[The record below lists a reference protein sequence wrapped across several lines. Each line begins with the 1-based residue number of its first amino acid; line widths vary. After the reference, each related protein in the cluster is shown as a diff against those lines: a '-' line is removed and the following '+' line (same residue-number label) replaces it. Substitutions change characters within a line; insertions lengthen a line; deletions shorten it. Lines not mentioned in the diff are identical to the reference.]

1 MCLLEALVSKTVI
14 GGKFPCHLNTPK
26 YTSKFWCIE
35 PGYQRALW
43 TPGSQVS
50 FVSRMLQ
57 LKSCLREC
65 RELHEECKTTN
76 TIMPTRLVE
85 ITRTND
91 FFVRLVNSNDLE
103 AGKIQYTALSHCW
116 GTRDEGPTKTT
127 VRNFKAHA
135 DQIPWNNL
143 SQAFKDAIKVT
154 NALDMRYI
162 WIDSLCIVQDDEKD
176 WQREAARMAGVFG
189 GSDLTIAAADS
200 YNSHVG
206 LFLDSIAPPSIHFKE
221 NDSSSLSMVRFPPA
235 DFARLASTCL
245 NGRGWVCQ
253 ELLLSKRKVYFAQ
266 DQLYWHCQ
274 SLDISEDIS
283 SKWLG
288 KRLLPQ
294 SSTRHTDS
302 FRTGWHLLV
311 QSYSRNFLHTKKTKS
326 LPWRESSNGTKMKA
340 NKRQFLVCGRSR

>member
-1 MCLLEALVSKTVI
+1 
-14 GGKFPCHLNTPK
+14 
-26 YTSKFWCIE
+26 
-35 PGYQRALW
+35 
-43 TPGSQVS
+43 
-50 FVSRMLQ
+50 
-57 LKSCLREC
+57 
-65 RELHEECKTTN
+65 
-76 TIMPTRLVE
+76 MPTRLVE

-91 FFVRLVNSNDLE
+91 FSVRLVNSNELG

-116 GTRDEGPTKTT
+116 GTIDEGPTKTT

-143 SQAFKDAIKVT
+143 SQTFRDAIKVT

-221 NDSSSLSMVRFPPA
+221 NDSSSFSMLRFPPA

-245 NGRGWVCQ
+245 NGRGWVFQ
-253 ELLLSKRKVYFAQ
+253 ELLLSKRKVHFAQ

-274 SLDISEDIS
+274 SLGILRTTLADGLVKDSSHTFPYTTRTISGHGGTHWYGIIA
-283 SKWLG
+283 
-288 KRLLPQ
+288 
-294 SSTRHTDS
+294 T
-302 FRTGWHLLV
+302 
-311 QSYSRNFLHTKKTKS
+311 NFLHTKKTKS
-326 LPWRESSNGTKMKA
+326 PPWQESPNGTKVKPTNA
-340 NKRQFLVCGRSR
+340 SSWYVEGVADA